1 MNTEDISPRYLDF
14 DLWSNIEALTAL
26 YEGQLAAVAAIGPA
40 LPAIA
45 AAVDDAAPRLRRG
58 GRLVYVG
65 AGTSGRIGVQDGA
78 ELTPTFN
85 WPRDRLVFAMAGG
98 EAALLRAVE
107 GAEDSRENGAARM
120 EEIAVGAND
129 VVLGLTASGE
139 TPYTVSAIETARRRG
154 AMTVG
159 IANNPGA
166 PLLLASAHPI
176 LIQTGEEIIA
186 GSTRLKAGTAQKIA
200 LNLFSTLTMVRLG
213 KVYRGL
219 MVHMLPVNEKLR
231 RRSVR
236 IVSAISG
243 CDESAAAFA
252 LAKSEGDVKGA
263 ALIVK
268 GMEPDAVQALLD
280 KHEGNLRAALAE
292 WSAGAAAA
300 P

>member
-14 DLWSNIEALTAL
+14 DLWTNIEALTAL

-85 WPRDRLVFAMAGG
+85 WPSDRLVFAMAGG

-107 GAEDSRENGAARM
+107 GAEDSRENGEARM
-120 EEIAVGAND
+120 EEIGVGAND

-186 GSTRLKAGTAQKIA
+186 GSTRLKAGTAQKVA

-236 IVSAISG
+236 IVSAITG
-243 CDESAAAFA
+243 RDQDAAAAA
-252 LAKSEGDVKGA
+252 LAKSDGDVKVA
-263 ALIVK
+263 ALIIE
-268 GMEPDAVQALLD
+268 GLEPGAARALLE
-280 KHEGNLRAALAE
+280 KHAGNLRAAIADLQ
-292 WSAGAAAA
+292 